1 MKASYNWLKEFVD
14 FNLPHR
20 ELAHTL
26 TMAGFEVEAIEEVE
40 DDIIF
45 DIGVTP
51 NRPDCLS
58 IIGIAREISAVLDL
72 PLKDVNAEIRKQE
85 GGGPLIEIKA
95 PDLCLRYSSR
105 MITGVK
111 PGPSP
116 EWLVKRLEAHDIRST
131 SNIVDITNYVLLETG
146 QPLHAFD
153 LDKLAGNKIVVN
165 RAGNENEFHTLDN
178 EKRTLNKDTLLIWDD
193 EKPVAI
199 AGVMGGLNS
208 EVSQSTRNILLE
220 SAFFN
225 PVSVRR
231 TSKFINLKTESSYRF
246 ERGVDM
252 IGVKSALDR
261 AACLIAD
268 IAGGKVSHI
277 TDIYP
282 DPYTPRKL
290 CVKYKKINS
299 VIGID
304 IDESFVENVLTGLGF
319 KIKREGDGIVVTPPS
334 FRQDIQ
340 RDVDII
346 EEVVR
351 LYGYDRIPSTLPAVQ
366 MISAPV
372 HKTQEAIKSI
382 KNAMV
387 KSGFSEAINYSFLN
401 PEIMDKLNI
410 PPEDRR
416 RKTVFIKNPLRKEEE
431 AMRTTLIPALLNNVS
446 LNLNRG
452 AKTLRLFEVSRVFLP
467 SGQKLPDEVIQ
478 MCAIYHKGMSAS
490 IWDDKHDGFYDLKGV
505 LENLFSELGI
515 RDYSFIQ
522 EATSCEPYLH
532 PGKSCAIT
540 VNGEKTGSLG
550 TLHPSVSTAFDI
562 SGNINILELYDIEKI
577 QKAVSPTP
585 EFVSLPRYP
594 YVERDLAIVV
604 SKDIT
609 VGQAKETITGIDSDI
624 IEAVS
629 LFDIYTGKPVPDN
642 KKSLAFSIRYRA
654 SDRTLTDSEVDVLHS
669 GILRRLEENL
679 KAELRA

>member
-20 ELAHTL
+20 ELAHAL

-58 IIGIAREISAVLDL
+58 IIGIAREISAILDL

-85 GGGPLIEIKA
+85 GEGPLIEIKD

-105 MITGVK
+105 TIIGVK

-153 LDKLAGNKIVVN
+153 LDKLAGNKIVVKQ
-165 RAGNENEFHTLDN
+165 AGNKNEFHTLDN
-178 EKRTLNKDTLLIWDD
+178 EKRTLNKDTLLIWDA

-231 TSKFINLKTESSYRF
+231 TSKFLNLKTESSYRF

-261 AACLIAD
+261 AASLIAD
-268 IAGGKVSHI
+268 IAGGKVSHL

-290 CVKYKKINS
+290 CVKFKKINS

-304 IDESFVENVLTGLGF
+304 IDEPFVEKALTGLGF

-346 EEVVR
+346 EEAAR

-401 PEIMDKLNI
+401 PEILDKLNI

-416 RKTVFIKNPLRKEEE
+416 RKLVFIKNPLRKEEE

-452 AKTLRLFEVSRVFLP
+452 EKILRLFEVSRVFLP

-478 MCAIYHKGMSAS
+478 MGAIYHKDMSAS
-490 IWDDKHDGFYDLKGV
+490 IWHDKHDGFYDLKGV

-522 EATSCEPYLH
+522 EVSSCEPYLH

-540 VNGEKTGSLG
+540 INSEKIGSLG

-577 QKAVSPTP
+577 QKAVSSAAD
-585 EFVSLPRYP
+585 FVSLPRYP

-609 VGQAKETITGIDSDI
+609 VGQAEESITGIDSEI

-629 LFDIYTGKPVPDN
+629 LFDIYTGKPIPDN

-669 GILRRLEENL
+669 SILRRLEENL
-679 KAELRA
+679 KAELRT